1 MSNFSFLSFIKE
13 YAMFAPAAIEAE
25 RVYATAPAMCA
36 IGSRKAL
43 ELAVKWVYAADST
56 ITMPY
61 RDNLQSLIHEPS
73 FRFSLDSNTWG
84 KLPFIIKLGNL
95 AVHTERNV
103 SASDALMSL
112 QGLFEFIEWIDY
124 CYGSDY
130 VERHFDESII
140 PKEKVIVDT
149 TKIKEQESLLGEK
162 DAEIERLRKK
172 IEEMAAEYTAAK
184 EENKADR
191 TFEAE
196 DISEFKTR
204 KKYIDLDLKEL
215 GWKFQGEDA
224 DVWEEY
230 KVDDMMGIPGQLGF
244 VDYVLFGKDG
254 LPLAVI
260 EAKRTSKDP
269 NVGRQQAVLYADCL
283 ERKFNRRPVMFTT
296 NGFDTYY
303 WDDLTSPQRKVS
315 DLSEEDKQ
323 RYEDDFAEDD

>member
-25 RVYATAPAMCA
+25 KVYSTAPAMCA

-103 SASDALMSL
+103 TAGDALMSL

-130 VERHFDESII
+130 VERHFDETII

-172 IEEMAAEYTAAK
+172 IEEMAVKYTAAK
-184 EENKADR
+184 EDNKADR
-191 TFEAE
+191 VFEAE
-196 DISEFKTR
+196 DISEFETR

-215 GWKFQGEDA
+215 GWKFLGEDS

-230 KVDDMMGIPGQLGF
+230 QVDDMMGIPGQLGF
-244 VDYVLFGKDG
+244 VDYV
-254 LPLAVI
+254 
-260 EAKRTSKDP
+260 
-269 NVGRQQAVLYADCL
+269 
-283 ERKFNRRPVMFTT
+283 
-296 NGFDTYY
+296 
-303 WDDLTSPQRKVS
+303 
-315 DLSEEDKQ
+315 
-323 RYEDDFAEDD
+323 